1 MARRKIVAGNWKMN
15 KTPSEAV
22 ALVNELKPLVANDE
36 VDVVF
41 CVPAIDIIPVAE
53 AVKGTNI
60 QVGAENMYFEES
72 GAYTG
77 EIAPNML
84 VDAGVKYVEKIK
96 EKNEK
101 QKLYVRIF
109 SDSSY
114 CVNALN
120 QRWIKKWLNNNW
132 TTSKGTPVL
141 NKDLWLEINKF
152 DKLIDFQLIK
162 VKGHSGNIYNE
173 ECDKLAKEAIP
184 N

>member
-1 MARRKIVAGNWKMN
+1 MKKEIKLDIYTDGACSGNPGKGGWSFVVTNGTEKLKFFSGGELSTTNNRMELTAIV
-15 KTPSEAV
+15 EA
-22 ALVNELKPLVANDE
+22 L
-36 VDVVF
+36 
-41 CVPAIDIIPVAE
+41 
-53 AVKGTNI
+53 
-60 QVGAENMYFEES
+60 
-72 GAYTG
+72 
-77 EIAPNML
+77 
-84 VDAGVKYVEKIK
+84 KYVEKIK

-101 QKLYVRIF
+101 KKLYVRIF